1 MYPFEIKTLVPKLVA
16 FTTRF
21 DYCSIH
27 LSNGYATKHEIVA
40 AFGSKKI
47 ITNLDELEI
56 VANEWNFGYVAYDT
70 KNQLEQLHSKNKN
83 EHDLADECFFV
94 PEFVITADEKGFQ
107 VFPAERK
114 EEIISLIDK
123 LVYSPKKNNP
133 IQLAASTSK
142 EEYLHVVNKLKQ
154 HIQQGDIYE
163 INYCMNF
170 FSNDV
175 SISPEDLFLQ
185 LNTISEAPFAS
196 YTKLGEHM
204 IISSSP
210 ERFIYKQKNQLIT
223 QPIKGTA
230 ARGKTKTEDDQ
241 NKFSLRNDK
250 KEINENVMIVD
261 VSRNDLSRIATKG
274 SVQVT
279 ELFDVKTYKQ
289 VHQMVSTV
297 RCELKPNNSIKSIFK
312 ATFPPASMTGAPKI
326 KAMELIDEYENFR
339 RGVYSGSIGFI
350 EPNGNFDFN
359 VVIRSIIYNQR
370 TKHLSY
376 AVGSAITAKCDA
388 ENEYNECLLKAE
400 AMKKVLAGNA

>member
-1 MYPFEIKTLVPKLVA
+1 MYPFELKTLVPKLVA
-16 FTTRF
+16 YSAGF

-27 LSNGYATKHEIVA
+27 LSNGYTTNYDLIA

-47 ITNLDELEI
+47 IRELDELNSI
-56 VANEWNFGYVAYDT
+56 YNEWKFGYVTYDT
-70 KNQLEQLHSKNKN
+70 KNQFEQLHSKNKN
-83 EHDLADECFFV
+83 EHDLADVCFFV
-94 PEFVITADEKGFQ
+94 PEFVITVDEKGLQ

-114 EEIISLIDK
+114 EELLAVINELF
-123 LVYSPKKNNP
+123 YAPKKNDA
-133 IQLAASTSK
+133 IHLTASTSK
-142 EEYLHVVNKLKQ
+142 EEYLRNVSQLKQ

-185 LNTISEAPFAS
+185 LNAISEAPFAS
-196 YTKLGEHM
+196 YTKLADH
-204 IISSSP
+204 IFVSSSP
-210 ERFIYKQKNQLIT
+210 ERFICKEQNQLIT

-230 ARGKTKTEDDQ
+230 ARGKTKTEDEQ

-250 KEINENVMIVD
+250 KETNENVMIVD

-289 VHQMVSTV
+289 VHQMISTV
-297 RCELKPNNSIKSIFK
+297 SCELKPNTSIKSIFN

-326 KAMELIDEYENFR
+326 RAMQLIDEYENFK
-339 RGVYSGSIGFI
+339 RGIYSGSIGFI

-359 VVIRSIIYNQR
+359 VVIRSIVYNKQ
-370 TKHLSY
+370 TKYLSY

-388 ENEYNECLLKAE
+388 ENEYNECILKAT
-400 AMKKVLAGNA
+400 AMKKVLAGDP